1 MIYYYQNVLF
11 TLKHQ
16 YEFNWLPRWF
26 LSLDLFSTQD
36 SQKNQSRIGHV
47 NLFIIQGI
55 HPVPQVAFTKA
66 AGCSLAF
73 HWLTRPKGRFCER
86 ALPAESWRR
95 WRGSGRQGSRCWR
108 PWRRRSRP
116 GPWQGSWHW
125 WPSRSTCTQTMERE
139 RFPSESTGTQTHT
152 TMRSFKID
160 LLSEHVHVITLTR
173 LGVSLTHRLPRHDTQ
188 NLHLHFLCGFLCN
201 VAVHD
206 DNCWIA
212 FRTNKPRS

>member
-1 MIYYYQNVLF
+1 MSF
-11 TLKHQ
+11 FSLK
-16 YEFNWLPRWF
+16 YKVEFNWLSTSFP
-26 LSLDLFSTQD
+26 SSDLFPTQD
-36 SQKNQSRIGHV
+36 SQKNQRLDTRQSIRHSSNPPRTTSRIHQCCLV
-47 NLFIIQGI
+47 WPHMRL
-55 HPVPQVAFTKA
+55 T
-66 AGCSLAF
+66 F
-73 HWLTRPKGRFCER
+73 HWLTRPEGRFCER